1 VISSVIIEGDSQR
14 GLPAVVQ
21 ATGAWR
27 PVENVGERSRKE
39 PTQERRTNGM
49 DSIGARHG
57 AYDVAHRA
65 WPVVAVS
72 GGRRCWP
79 ALLAGAAGRRCWPA
93 LVMRSLL
100 LEYPSEVC
108 CGQSSEM
115 SSCVH

>member
-1 VISSVIIEGDSQR
+1 M
-14 GLPAVVQ
+14 VQ

-79 ALLAGAAGRRCWPA
+79 ALLAGAGDAVSPLG
-93 LVMRSLL
+93 VSFRSVLWTIL
-100 LEYPSEVC
+100 
-108 CGQSSEM
+108 
-115 SSCVH
+115 